1 MKSMTWM
8 AAVFSLQLT
17 LVIGVFVFLKSIV
30 YMVFCVCLML
40 WR

>member
-17 LVIGVFVFLKSIV
+17 LVIGVLKVISLLDHT
-30 YMVFCVCLML
+30 Y
-40 WR
+40 